1 MAKEPEGGIPGT
13 AVENGRPRTRA
24 AWRGLWLVLAVYL
37 SAVLGMVFLETWLVY
52 PIPPLNYADWRPAGL
67 DFEDVWFTSADGTK
81 LHGWFIDHPQRRQ
94 ALLYCHGN
102 GENVAMNADFVA
114 QLSQALEAA
123 VFIFDY
129 RGYGHSD
136 GSPDESGCIADG
148 LAAQRWLAERVG
160 ATTGDII
167 VMGRS
172 LGAAVAAAVAAE
184 QGARALVLVNGFSRM
199 TDVAAF
205 HYPWLPVRQLMRN
218 RYDSLTRIR
227 KFTGPLFQ
235 SHGTRDSIV
244 PIQLG
249 RSLFDAAPTSN
260 KTFVEI
266 PDLNHND
273 AEPGSYYQELASFL
287 GRLPESG
294 GKIGLPP
301 AF

>member
-1 MAKEPEGGIPGT
+1 
-13 AVENGRPRTRA
+13 
-24 AWRGLWLVLAVYL
+24 VLAVYL
-37 SAVLGMVFLETWLVY
+37 SAVLGMAFLETWLVY
-52 PIPPLNYADWRPAGL
+52 PIPPLNYGDWHPAGL
-67 DFEDVWFTSADGTK
+67 DFEDVWLTSADGTK
-81 LHGWFIDHPQRRQ
+81 LHGWFIDHPQRKC
-94 ALLYCHGN
+94 AVLYCHGN

-114 QLSQALEAA
+114 QLSQGLEAA

-136 GSPDESGCIADG
+136 GRPDEPGCVADG

-160 ATTGDII
+160 AATGDIV

-218 RYDSLTRIR
+218 RYDSLVRIR
-227 KFTGPLFQ
+227 KFAGPLFQ
-235 SHGTRDSIV
+235 SHAARDSIV

-249 RSLFDAAPTSN
+249 RRLFDAAPTSN
-260 KTFVEI
+260 KTFMEI
-266 PDLNHND
+266 PGHDHND
-273 AEPGSYYQELASFL
+273 AEPGSYYQELATFL
-287 GRLPESG
+287 GHLSKRG
-294 GKIGLPP
+294 GTLEPP
-301 AF
+301 PTP